1 MAKNTPFPLRMP
13 PEMRAEIDARA
24 VLQGVSA
31 NTVVVGLL
39 ADALG
44 MDAPAQ
50 EPPAHDLETLI
61 RRVVADEFTRRGL

>member
-39 ADALG
+39 ASAMG

-50 EPPAHDLETLI
+50 ESPSNDLEALI
-61 RRVVADEFTRRGL
+61 RRVVAEEFASRGL